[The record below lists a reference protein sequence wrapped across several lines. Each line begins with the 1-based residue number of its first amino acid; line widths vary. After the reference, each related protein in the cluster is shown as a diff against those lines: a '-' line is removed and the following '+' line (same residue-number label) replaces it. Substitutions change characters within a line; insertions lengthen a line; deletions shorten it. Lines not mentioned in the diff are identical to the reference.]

1 LLTLIRLHKNW
12 TEEKMNAD
20 QSKNE
25 LESKI
30 QPKSQRILSVDALR
44 GFDMFWIVGGE
55 GVVIAI
61 IKLFGVPAQ
70 KALLPQLDHAP
81 WAGFTFYDLIFPLFV
96 FLVGMSTVFSLG
108 KLISTSGKK
117 AAYQRLIRRFMLLF
131 LMGIFYYGGLANKW
145 PEIRLLGV
153 LQRIS
158 LCYLSTGILFIHF
171 RLRGLII
178 TFVILL
184 VSYWAFLTF
193 IPVPGQSEISFAEG
207 QNLTNYLDSQYLI
220 GRKWD
225 GKWDPEGLLSTLP
238 AIATCLL
245 GVFVALLLKNQSL
258 AEKKKVYYLIGGGI
272 LSLILG
278 YLWGLQFP
286 IIKKIWTSSYVLV
299 AGGYSCL
306 SMGIFYLVIDI
317 WKIQKWT
324 LPFIWIGTNAITTY
338 MARNILDFDGLAAR
352 FVGGDL
358 QNALGQ
364 QWGLLLLAAV
374 SLALTLLLIR
384 FLYQRKIFLRV

>member
-1 LLTLIRLHKNW
+1 VNS
-12 TEEKMNAD
+12 N
-20 QSKNE
+20 QSANKLDSE
-25 LESKI
+25 I

-61 IKLFGVPAQ
+61 IKLFGVPVQ
-70 KALLPQLDHAP
+70 KALLPQLDHAA
-81 WAGFTFYDLIFPLFV
+81 WAGFTFYDFIFPLFV

-108 KLISTSGKK
+108 KLLATASKK
-117 AAYQRLIRRFMLLF
+117 AAYQRLIRRFLLLF

-153 LQRIS
+153 LQRIA
-158 LCYLSTGILFIHF
+158 LCYLFTGILFIHF

-178 TFVILL
+178 SFVILL

-193 IPVPGQSEISFAEG
+193 IPVPGQAEISFAEG

-245 GVFVALLLKNQSL
+245 GVFAALLLKNQSL
-258 AEKKKVYYLIGGGI
+258 AEKKKVYYLISGGI
-272 LSLILG
+272 LSLVLG

-306 SMGIFYLVIDI
+306 LMGIFYLVIDV

-324 LPFIWIGTNAITTY
+324 LPFVWIGANAITTY
-338 MARNILDFDGLAAR
+338 LARNILNFDRLAAR
-352 FVGGDL
+352 FVGGDI
-358 QNALGQ
+358 QTALGK
-364 QWGLLLLAAV
+364 QWGLILLMTV
-374 SLALTLLLIR
+374 SLALSLLLVR

>member
-1 LLTLIRLHKNW
+1 
-12 TEEKMNAD
+12 
-20 QSKNE
+20 
-25 LESKI
+25 
-30 QPKSQRILSVDALR
+30 
-44 GFDMFWIVGGE
+44 
-55 GVVIAI
+55 
-61 IKLFGVPAQ
+61 
-70 KALLPQLDHAP
+70 LLPQLDHAP